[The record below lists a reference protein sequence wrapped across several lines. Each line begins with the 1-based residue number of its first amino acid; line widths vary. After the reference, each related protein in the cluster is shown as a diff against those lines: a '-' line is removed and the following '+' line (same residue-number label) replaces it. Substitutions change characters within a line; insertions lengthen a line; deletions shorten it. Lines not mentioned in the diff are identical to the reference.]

1 MSSSTA
7 VNDSARRSLT
17 CSPRRRLLA
26 TLPILVAAVVSCR
39 ADSLVTPGDQDCTVT
54 ASCAAPPDAA
64 VIGQAGTS
72 LQDVRGRVLVG
83 FADGSIRARLTPA
96 LDGLAEAIDTDRLM
110 QARMRLAEV
119 YDLLDQLEGTA
130 PEGTVHPDA
139 AEFAAVRLSLV
150 PVAGMLG
157 VTVR

>member
-1 MSSSTA
+1 MRSATPAS
-7 VNDSARRSLT
+7 DGARRGLT
-17 CSPRRRLLA
+17 LSPRHLIPGAIPILLA
-26 TLPILVAAVVSCR
+26 VLVSCR
-39 ADSLVTPGDQDCTVT
+39 ADSLVAPGDQACT
-54 ASCAAPPDAA
+54 APGSCEALPDAA
-64 VIGQAGTS
+64 VIAQAGTS

-96 LDGLAEAIDTDRLM
+96 LEGLAGAIDTDRLM